1 MKGKFIE
8 EKLEQAFTELIA
20 QEGYP
25 HTLGTTRDR
34 KEDAVIKSYLK
45 VSVI

>member
-1 MKGKFIE
+1 MKVKFTE

-25 HTLGTTRDR
+25 HTLGTTLDR

-45 VSVI
+45 ASAI